1 MAKRKRSTFERI
13 NLERMNRRQRREL
26 RQRLEKSDPGLEVV
40 HPNAA
45 GIDVGNQSHFVAVPG
60 DRDAQSVR
68 EFGCWTSDL
77 VKMAKWLKGC
87 GIETVLVQATGVY
100 WIALKD
106 IVEQQGIEVVVA
118 NAQHT
123 KNLPGRKSDVQECQ
137 WLMKLHTYGLV
148 RGSFQLAEDMQ
159 GVRAMWRLRGRHV
172 EEASRAVQHMQK
184 ALTQMNVQLA
194 NVLSDISGKS
204 GQAIVGAILAGERD
218 PGKLAELCDRRVQA
232 SAMEVAESL
241 RGNWRDEMLF
251 ELGQA
256 RESYQF
262 ALQQIQSCDRELESY
277 LKVLP
282 TRQLEIAL
290 PRPEPSPATAVRARK
305 APRQQGHTPDIS
317 GLRDELV
324 RICGVDLT
332 TIDGISVITT
342 QTILAEIGTD
352 MGRFP
357 SEQAFVSW
365 LGLTPS
371 RDVSGGKL
379 VRAVRRKVSSRA
391 AQALRMA
398 ATTLRCSNSYLG
410 ARYRHL
416 QKQLPSK
423 ASAVKAMAR
432 YLGVLVYRLLT
443 KGQAWVDRGA
453 ARFEQKRKALNLAS
467 LQARA
472 LASGY
477 QLVPVTAV

>member
-1 MAKRKRSTFERI
+1 
-13 NLERMNRRQRREL
+13 
-26 RQRLEKSDPGLEVV
+26 
-40 HPNAA
+40 
-45 GIDVGNQSHFVAVPG
+45 
-60 DRDAQSVR
+60 
-68 EFGCWTSDL
+68 
-77 VKMAKWLKGC
+77 
-87 GIETVLVQATGVY
+87 VLVQATGVY

>member
-1 MAKRKRSTFERI
+1 MAKRKRSIFERI

-26 RQRLEKSDPGLEVV
+26 GQRLEKSNPGLEIV
-40 HPNAA
+40 HPDAA
-45 GIDVGNQSHFVAVPG
+45 GVDVGNESHFVAVPG
-60 DRDAQSVR
+60 DRDPQPVR

-77 VKMAKWLKGC
+77 VRMAEWLQQC
-87 GIETVLVQATGVY
+87 RIRTVLVQATGVY

-106 IVEQQGIEVVVA
+106 IVEQRGIEVVVA

-159 GVRAMWRLRGRHV
+159 GVRAVWRLRGRHV
-172 EEASRAVQHMQK
+172 EEAARAVQHMQK

-204 GQAIVGAILAGERD
+204 GQAIIAAILAGERD
-218 PGKLAELCDRRVQA
+218 PKKLAELCDRRVQA
-232 SAMEVAESL
+232 SAAEVAESL

-256 RESYQF
+256 TESYRF
-262 ALQQIQSCDRELESY
+262 ALQQIQSCDRKLESY

-282 TRQLEIAL
+282 TRQVKITLQPAGSSQVTVVRAKV
-290 PRPEPSPATAVRARK
+290 PRPQK
-305 APRQQGHTPDIS
+305 NTPDIP

-332 TIDGISVITT
+332 SIDGISVITA

-352 MGRFP
+352 MSRFP
-357 SEQAFVSW
+357 SEDDFASW

-371 RDVSGGKL
+371 RDVSGGRV
-379 VRAVRRKVSSRA
+379 VRVVRRKVPSRA
-391 AQALRMA
+391 ALALRMA
-398 ATTLRCSNSYLG
+398 ATSLRCSNSYLG

-453 ARFEQKRKALNLAS
+453 ARFEQKRQALNLAS
-467 LQARA
+467 LHARA

-477 QLVPVTAV
+477 RLVPLATA